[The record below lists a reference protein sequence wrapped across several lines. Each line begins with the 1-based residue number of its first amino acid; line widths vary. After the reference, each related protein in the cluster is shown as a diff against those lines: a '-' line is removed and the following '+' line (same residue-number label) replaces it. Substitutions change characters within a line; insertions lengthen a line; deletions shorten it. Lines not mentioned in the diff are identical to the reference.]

1 MSIKKRGQTWY
12 TDFVAPNGQRVRKST
27 KTKVKREAQEFCA
40 KLRNSLWREYQLGE
54 KPKRR
59 YTWREA
65 VVRYLQ
71 LKEGTKWENG
81 IKIVLRDLHIWL
93 EDVYLDEID
102 AELISRITFE
112 RKAMK
117 PRSNKGKGETVKN
130 STVNRMLR
138 TLNAI
143 LRLAYEEW
151 EWIDRKP
158 KVPTLKEEPTEVT
171 WLTNEQVKRLK
182 NEMPHHQK
190 QMMLFSVL
198 TGLRESNMTG
208 LTWEQVQLESK
219 VIIFGNI
226 KMKNGDPLSIPLSK
240 QAIDILKEEMGKH
253 PEYVFTYRGRPIKRA
268 NTKAF
273 KKALSRAGI
282 EPMPWHKLRHT
293 FASFHRQ
300 QKTPLDILQELGGW
314 KSQEMV
320 KRYAHLGIDHLAE
333 YANNISVE

>member
-27 KTKVKREAQEFCA
+27 KTKVKKEALEFCDTL
-40 KLRNSLWREYQLGE
+40 KTQLWRQHQLGE

-81 IKIVLRDLHIWL
+81 LKIILRDLHNWL
-93 EDVYLDEID
+93 DGLYLDEID

-117 PRSNKGKGETVKN
+117 PRSNKGKGKTVKN
-130 STVNRMLR
+130 GTVNRMLR

-143 LRLAYEEW
+143 LRLAHEEW

-171 WLTNEQVKRLK
+171 WLTKEEVQRLK
-182 NEMPHHQK
+182 DEMPHHLK
-190 QMMLFSVL
+190 QMMLFSIM
-198 TGLRESNMTG
+198 TGLRESNVTR
-208 LTWEQVQLESK
+208 LTWKQIQWESHT
-219 VIIFGNI
+219 VIFNHIV
-226 KMKNGDPLSIPLSK
+226 MKNGEPFSIPLTEAS
-240 QAIDILKEEMGKH
+240 INILKEEMGKH
-253 PEYVFTYRGRPIKRA
+253 PEYVFTFRNHPIKRA
-268 NTKAF
+268 NTRAF
-273 KKALSRAGI
+273 KKALARAGI
-282 EPMPWHKLRHT
+282 DPISWHKLRHT
-293 FASFHRQ
+293 FATWHRQ
-300 QKTPLDILQELGGW
+300 QKTPLHVLQDLGGW
-314 KSQEMV
+314 KSEEMV
-320 KRYAHLGIDHLAE
+320 KRYAHLGVDHLAE
-333 YANNISVE
+333 YASNISVE